1 MNITYISI
9 YKTSLPVLVSLL
21 MEYLIGFTDTAYL
34 GRVGE
39 TELAASAIAG
49 TYYMIIYMIGFGFS
63 IGAQI
68 LIAQYN
74 GNQQYKEAGKILS
87 QGILFLLIIAAIVI
101 LLSSIISPIIL
112 KSIIDSESVLQ
123 AVLQYLDWRIYGF
136 FFSFTII
143 MFRAFYIGIIHTSAL
158 MLNSI
163 TMVAINVILNYI
175 LIFGALGI
183 PALGIPALGIPAL
196 GISGAAIASVISEA
210 VAVIHFIIYTQ
221 KNVSSC
227 KYGLKRRITIDC
239 TILKKILSISIW
251 MMLQHGLVFG
261 SWFIFFIT
269 IEHFGERSL
278 AITNIVRNISSF
290 LFLFV
295 QAFASVASSLVGN
308 LIGGNKSNSILYVC
322 KKVIFLCYMTILPI
336 MLLFLFF
343 PSSVLRIY
351 SDNTILVFE
360 AIPTLKVMLTSYLI
374 AVPTFVFFSAVSG
387 IGHAVASLLI
397 AFISLVVYIVY
408 VETISHFSSSVPLLW
423 TSEHIYFSCVFI
435 LSLYYIHHWWMNFIN
450 QDKKLITN
458 VS

>member
-1 MNITYISI
+1 MNMNITYISI

-39 TELAASAIAG
+39 IELAASAIAG

-87 QGILFLLIIAAIVI
+87 QGILFLLIIAVIVI
-101 LLSSIISPIIL
+101 LFSSIISPIIL

-158 MLNSI
+158 
-163 TMVAINVILNYI
+163 
-175 LIFGALGI
+175 IFGALGI
-183 PALGIPALGIPAL
+183 PVL

-261 SWFIFFIT
+261 SWFVFFIT
-269 IEHFGERSL
+269 MEHFGERSL

-295 QAFASVASSLVGN
+295 QAFASVVSSLVGN
-308 LIGGNKSNSILYVC
+308 LIGENKGNSILYVC

-336 MLLFLFF
+336 MVLFLFF
-343 PSSVLRIY
+343 PSSALRIY
-351 SDNTILVFE
+351 SDNTVLVFE

-435 LSLYYIHHWWMNFIN
+435 LSLYHIHHSWMSFIN
-450 QDKKLITN
+450 QDKKLTTN
-458 VS
+458 IS

>member
-74 GNQQYKEAGKILS
+74 GNQQYKETGKILS

-101 LLSSIISPIIL
+101 
-112 KSIIDSESVLQ
+112 
-123 AVLQYLDWRIYGF
+123 

-158 MLNSI
+158 KLNSI

-175 LIFGALGI
+175 LIFG
-183 PALGIPALGIPAL
+183 ALGIPAL

-239 TILKKILSISIW
+239 TIFKKMLSISIW

-261 SWFIFFIT
+261 SWFVFFIT
-269 IEHFGERSL
+269 MEHFGERSL

-295 QAFASVASSLVGN
+295 QAFASVVSSLVGN
-308 LIGGNKSNSILYVC
+308 LIGENKSSSILYVC

-387 IGHAVASLLI
+387 IGHTVASLLI

-423 TSEHIYFSCVFI
+423 TSEHVYFSCVFI

-458 VS
+458 IS

>member
-1 MNITYISI
+1 MSMNITYTSI

-68 LIAQYN
+68 LIAQCN
-74 GNQQYKEAGKILS
+74 GNRQYKEVGKILS
-87 QGILFLLIIAAIVI
+87 QGILFLLIIAAMVI
-101 LLSSIISPIIL
+101 LFSSIISPIIL
-112 KSIIDSESVLQ
+112 KTIIDSESVLQ
-123 AVLQYLDWRIYGF
+123 TVLQYLDWRIYGF

-163 TMVAINVILNYI
+163 TMVAINIILNYI

-183 PALGIPALGIPAL
+183 PAQ

-221 KNVSSC
+221 KNINPC
-227 KYGLKRRITIDC
+227 RYGFKKQITVDC

-261 SWFIFFIT
+261 
-269 IEHFGERSL
+269 GL
-278 AITNIVRNISSF
+278 
-290 LFLFV
+290 
-295 QAFASVASSLVGN
+295 G
-308 LIGGNKSNSILYVC
+308 
-322 KKVIFLCYMTILPI
+322 
-336 MLLFLFF
+336 
-343 PSSVLRIY
+343 LRP
-351 SDNTILVFE
+351 FR
-360 AIPTLKVMLTSYLI
+360 
-374 AVPTFVFFSAVSG
+374 
-387 IGHAVASLLI
+387 
-397 AFISLVVYIVY
+397 
-408 VETISHFSSSVPLLW
+408 
-423 TSEHIYFSCVFI
+423 
-435 LSLYYIHHWWMNFIN
+435 
-450 QDKKLITN
+450 
-458 VS
+458 

>member
-74 GNQQYKEAGKILS
+74 GNQQYKETGKILS

-261 SWFIFFIT
+261 SWFVFFIT
-269 IEHFGERSL
+269 IEHFGERAL

-295 QAFASVASSLVGN
+295 QAFASVVSSLVGN
-308 LIGGNKSNSILYVC
+308 LIGENKSSSILYVC

-387 IGHAVASLLI
+387 IGHTVASLLI

>member
-183 PALGIPALGIPAL
+183 PALGIPALGI
-196 GISGAAIASVISEA
+196 SGAAIASVISEA

-261 SWFIFFIT
+261 SWFVFFIT
-269 IEHFGERSL
+269 IEHFGERAL

-322 KKVIFLCYMTILPI
+322 KKVGSVPI
-336 MLLFLFF
+336 C
-343 PSSVLRIY
+343 
-351 SDNTILVFE
+351 
-360 AIPTLKVMLTSYLI
+360 
-374 AVPTFVFFSAVSG
+374 VSG
-387 IGHAVASLLI
+387 
-397 AFISLVVYIVY
+397 
-408 VETISHFSSSVPLLW
+408 
-423 TSEHIYFSCVFI
+423 
-435 LSLYYIHHWWMNFIN
+435 LSL
-450 QDKKLITN
+450 QT
-458 VS
+458 S

>member
-1 MNITYISI
+1 MSMNITYTSI

-68 LIAQYN
+68 LIAQCN
-74 GNQQYKEAGKILS
+74 GNRQYKEVGKILS
-87 QGILFLLIIAAIVI
+87 QGILFLLIIAAMVI
-101 LLSSIISPIIL
+101 LFSSIISPIIL
-112 KSIIDSESVLQ
+112 KTIIDSESVLQ
-123 AVLQYLDWRIYGF
+123 TVLQYLDWRIYGF

-163 TMVAINVILNYI
+163 TMVAINIILNYI

-183 PALGIPALGIPAL
+183 PAQ

-221 KNVSSC
+221 KNINPC
-227 KYGLKRRITIDC
+227 RYGFKKRITVDC

-261 SWFIFFIT
+261 SWFVFFIT

-278 AITNIVRNISSF
+278 AFTNIVRNISSF

-295 QAFASVASSLVGN
+295 QAFASVVSSLVGN
-308 LIGGNKSNSILYVC
+308 LIGEDKSNSILYVC
-322 KKVIFLCYMTILPI
+322 KKVIFLCYITILPI
-336 MLLFLFF
+336 IILFVLF
-343 PSSVLRIY
+343 SSYILRIY
-351 SDNTILVFE
+351 SDNAALVFE

-374 AVPTFVFFSAVSG
+374 AVPTFVFFSVVSG
-387 IGHAVASLLI
+387 IGHAVASLSI
-397 AFISLVVYIVY
+397 AFISLVIYIMY
-408 VETISHFSSSVPLLW
+408 VEAIGHFSSSVPLLW
-423 TSEHIYFSCVFI
+423 TSEHVYFSCVFI
-435 LSLYYIHHWWMNFIN
+435 LSLYHIHHWRMNLYQSRQKIN
-450 QDKKLITN
+450 H
-458 VS
+458 

>member
-87 QGILFLLIIAAIVI
+87 QGILF
-101 LLSSIISPIIL
+101 SSIISPIIL

-183 PALGIPALGIPAL
+183 PVL

-221 KNVSSC
+221 KNVSS
-227 KYGLKRRITIDC
+227 
-239 TILKKILSISIW
+239 
-251 MMLQHGLVFG
+251 
-261 SWFIFFIT
+261 
-269 IEHFGERSL
+269 
-278 AITNIVRNISSF
+278 
-290 LFLFV
+290 
-295 QAFASVASSLVGN
+295 
-308 LIGGNKSNSILYVC
+308 
-322 KKVIFLCYMTILPI
+322 
-336 MLLFLFF
+336 
-343 PSSVLRIY
+343 
-351 SDNTILVFE
+351 
-360 AIPTLKVMLTSYLI
+360 
-374 AVPTFVFFSAVSG
+374 
-387 IGHAVASLLI
+387 
-397 AFISLVVYIVY
+397 
-408 VETISHFSSSVPLLW
+408 
-423 TSEHIYFSCVFI
+423 
-435 LSLYYIHHWWMNFIN
+435 
-450 QDKKLITN
+450 
-458 VS
+458 

>member
-1 MNITYISI
+1 M
-9 YKTSLPVLVSLL
+9 VS
-21 MEYLIGFTDTAYL
+21 
-34 GRVGE
+34 
-39 TELAASAIAG
+39 
-49 TYYMIIYMIGFGFS
+49 
-63 IGAQI
+63 
-68 LIAQYN
+68 
-74 GNQQYKEAGKILS
+74 
-87 QGILFLLIIAAIVI
+87 
-101 LLSSIISPIIL
+101 
-112 KSIIDSESVLQ
+112 
-123 AVLQYLDWRIYGF
+123 

-183 PALGIPALGIPAL
+183 PALGI
-196 GISGAAIASVISEA
+196 SGAAIASVISEA

-239 TILKKILSISIW
+239 TMLKKILSISIW

-278 AITNIVRNISSF
+278 AITNIVRNI
-290 LFLFV
+290 V
-295 QAFASVASSLVGN
+295 VSSLVGN
-308 LIGGNKSNSILYVC
+308 LIGENKGNSIVYVC

-336 MLLFLFF
+336 MVLFLFF
-343 PSSVLRIY
+343 PSSALRIY
-351 SDNTILVFE
+351 SDNTVLVFE

-435 LSLYYIHHWWMNFIN
+435 LSLYHIHHWWMRFIN
-450 QDKKLITN
+450 QDKKLTTN
-458 VS
+458 IS

>member
-1 MNITYISI
+1 MNMNITYISI

-87 QGILFLLIIAAIVI
+87 QGILFLLIIAVIVI
-101 LLSSIISPIIL
+101 LFSSIISPIIL

-175 LIFGALGI
+175 LIFGALCI
-183 PALGIPALGIPAL
+183 PVL

-261 SWFIFFIT
+261 SWFVFFIT
-269 IEHFGERSL
+269 MEHFGERSL

-295 QAFASVASSLVGN
+295 QAFASVVSSLVGN
-308 LIGGNKSNSILYVC
+308 LIGENKGNSILYVC

-336 MLLFLFF
+336 MVLFLFF
-343 PSSVLRIY
+343 PSSTLRIY
-351 SDNTILVFE
+351 SDNTVLVFE

-408 VETISHFSSSVPLLW
+408 VETIRHFSSSVPLLW

-435 LSLYYIHHWWMNFIN
+435 LSLYHIHHSWMSFIN
-450 QDKKLITN
+450 QDKKLTTN
-458 VS
+458 IS

>member
-1 MNITYISI
+1 MSMNITYTSI

-68 LIAQYN
+68 LIAQCN
-74 GNQQYKEAGKILS
+74 GNRQYKEVGKILS
-87 QGILFLLIIAAIVI
+87 QGILFLLIIAAMVI
-101 LLSSIISPIIL
+101 LFSSIISPIIL
-112 KSIIDSESVLQ
+112 KTIIDSESVLQ
-123 AVLQYLDWRIYGF
+123 TVLQYLDWRIYGF

-163 TMVAINVILNYI
+163 TMVAINIILNYI

-183 PALGIPALGIPAL
+183 PAQ

-221 KNVSSC
+221 KNINPC
-227 KYGLKRRITIDC
+227 RYGFKKRITVDC

-261 SWFIFFIT
+261 SWFVFFIT

-295 QAFASVASSLVGN
+295 QAFASVVSSLVGN
-308 LIGGNKSNSILYVC
+308 LIGEDKSNSILYVC
-322 KKVIFLCYMTILPI
+322 KKGHSCISPWQYNHVIQ
-336 MLLFLFF
+336 
-343 PSSVLRIY
+343 R
-351 SDNTILVFE
+351 
-360 AIPTLKVMLTSYLI
+360 
-374 AVPTFVFFSAVSG
+374 
-387 IGHAVASLLI
+387 
-397 AFISLVVYIVY
+397 
-408 VETISHFSSSVPLLW
+408 LW
-423 TSEHIYFSCVFI
+423 T
-435 LSLYYIHHWWMNFIN
+435 L
-450 QDKKLITN
+450 
-458 VS
+458 

>member
-1 MNITYISI
+1 MNMNITYISI

-39 TELAASAIAG
+39 IELAASAIAG

-87 QGILFLLIIAAIVI
+87 QGILFLLIIAVIVI
-101 LLSSIISPIIL
+101 LFSSIISPIIL

-183 PALGIPALGIPAL
+183 PVL

-227 KYGLKRRITIDC
+227 KYGLKKANNHRLYNIKKDTIYFYLDDV
-239 TILKKILSISIW
+239 TAWISIW
-251 MMLQHGLVFG
+251 QLVC
-261 SWFIFFIT
+261 FFIT
-269 IEHFGERSL
+269 MEHFGERSL

-295 QAFASVASSLVGN
+295 QAFASVVSSLVGN
-308 LIGGNKSNSILYVC
+308 LIGENKGNSILYVC

-336 MLLFLFF
+336 MVLFLFF
-343 PSSVLRIY
+343 PSSALRIY
-351 SDNTILVFE
+351 SDNTVLVFE

-435 LSLYYIHHWWMNFIN
+435 LSLYHIHHSWMSFIN
-450 QDKKLITN
+450 QDKKLTTN
-458 VS
+458 IS

>member
-1 MNITYISI
+1 M
-9 YKTSLPVLVSLL
+9 
-21 MEYLIGFTDTAYL
+21 
-34 GRVGE
+34 
-39 TELAASAIAG
+39 
-49 TYYMIIYMIGFGFS
+49 
-63 IGAQI
+63 
-68 LIAQYN
+68 
-74 GNQQYKEAGKILS
+74 
-87 QGILFLLIIAAIVI
+87 
-101 LLSSIISPIIL
+101 
-112 KSIIDSESVLQ
+112 
-123 AVLQYLDWRIYGF
+123 
-136 FFSFTII
+136 
-143 MFRAFYIGIIHTSAL
+143 
-158 MLNSI
+158 
-163 TMVAINVILNYI
+163 
-175 LIFGALGI
+175 
-183 PALGIPALGIPAL
+183 
-196 GISGAAIASVISEA
+196 
-210 VAVIHFIIYTQ
+210 
-221 KNVSSC
+221 
-227 KYGLKRRITIDC
+227 
-239 TILKKILSISIW
+239 LSISIW

-295 QAFASVASSLVGN
+295 QAFASVVSSLVGN
-308 LIGGNKSNSILYVC
+308 LIGENKSSSILYVC

-387 IGHAVASLLI
+387 IGHTVASLLI

-423 TSEHIYFSCVFI
+423 TSEHVYFSCVFI

-450 QDKKLITN
+450 QDKKLTTN
-458 VS
+458 IS

>member
-1 MNITYISI
+1 MSMNITYISI

-183 PALGIPALGIPAL
+183 PALGIPALGI
-196 GISGAAIASVISEA
+196 SGAAIASVISEA

-261 SWFIFFIT
+261 SWFVFFIT
-269 IEHFGERSL
+269 IEHFGERAL

-387 IGHAVASLLI
+387 IGHTVASLLI

-435 LSLYYIHHWWMNFIN
+435 LSLYHIHHWRMNLYQSRQKIN
-450 QDKKLITN
+450 H
-458 VS
+458 